1 MSEKKRS
8 KVTKLKS
15 ISTPLGK
22 IKVPVEIAE
31 EPISEQI
38 EEILDDDDPKEK
50 K

>member
-1 MSEKKRS
+1 MNDKKRRKT
-8 KVTKLKS
+8 KVTT

-38 EEILDDDDPKEK
+38 DELMNDSDGENE
-50 K
+50 